1 MSVDP
6 RLVMNVPF
14 VLTTK
19 SFEKSAAVQL
29 HPPDSP
35 DAMISIMS

>member
-6 RLVMNVPF
+6 RLVINVPL
-14 VLTTK
+14 VLATK

-35 DAMISIMS
+35 LAIISMMS